1 MTHAPIRPALPVLAL
16 FIAAIAAMSVTS
28 CTATAQNRLTP
39 RTLEGEWK
47 LRIEVSDE
55 IRREAE
61 SETNPF
67 ASAVMD
73 GVAGMLS
80 SLFDNLDI
88 RFTFHRDGSATLKVH
103 SGSEYDAPEVETLYW
118 SIDSDNRLV
127 LEDRENPSVDLSFD
141 NRWILRDG
149 RLHATEDDGTLKES
163 VYLERVREA
172 I

>member
-1 MTHAPIRPALPVLAL
+1 MTHASFRLAHPAFAL
-16 FIAAIAAMSVTS
+16 ITAAFASLSVTS

-39 RTLEGEWK
+39 RTLQGEWK

-103 SGSEYDAPEVETLYW
+103 ASGETDTPEVETLYW

-127 LEDRENPSVDLSFD
+127 LEDKENTKVNLSFD
-141 NRWILRDG
+141 NRWTLRDG

-163 VYLERVREA
+163 VYLERVREE

>member
-1 MTHAPIRPALPVLAL
+1 MNHAPVRLALPALVLLTAVFASL
-16 FIAAIAAMSVTS
+16 SFTS
-28 CTATAQNRLTP
+28 CAATAQNRLTP
-39 RTLEGEWK
+39 RTLQGEWK

-88 RFTFHRDGSATLKVH
+88 RITFHRDGSATLKVH
-103 SGSEYDAPEVETLYW
+103 SSSEYDTPEVETLYW

-127 LEDRENPSVDLSFD
+127 LEDKENTNVNLSFD
-141 NRWILRDG
+141 NRWTLQDG

-163 VYLERVREA
+163 VYLEKVREE